1 MKRKFT
7 VIDND
12 TQTTKII
19 ESEATT
25 VVELKRDLRANGFNT
40 DNKTISEGLTHIEFK
55 TDDAVLP
62 HDVPWNGGITNN
74 LVFRLTKSEKHINSG
89 AIADRKA
96 AFAQVKALG
105 LQAAIAAKYGKNF
118 TQCTT
123 AILIAEIEEAQ
134 KSAAEAPVEETPEA
148 EAPKAEATKAGNCAV
163 KQAVVY
169 LTNVLVDNGTITLIE
184 GEKIADILGTKLE
197 SANIYTKKQIEDMF
211 KDM

>member
-25 VVELKRDLRANGFNT
+25 VVELKRDLCANGFNT

-89 AIADRKA
+89 AMADRKA

-134 KSAAEAPVEETPEA
+134 KSAAETPVEETS
-148 EAPKAEATKAGNCAV
+148 KAEATKAGNCAV

-169 LTNVLVDNGTITLIE
+169 LTNVLVDNGTITLTE